1 MSSHDLKTRLMKA
14 AILSAVI
21 VVSSAHS
28 QESAPADGFLSDYSK
43 LAAAGD
49 NPFDEFY
56 ISPAAVERA
65 SQYTAVMIDQPEIF
79 IHPDSKYKGI
89 KPDDM
94 KLIADGL
101 REAVSRELYGSYQI
115 VEQPGPGVLVVHLAV
130 GDLMLQKRKR
140 SILAYTPAGAVMY
153 AAKNALTSDL
163 TNKIDLK
170 NMKIEG
176 EVLDSQS
183 QEQLGAMTTS
193 RGSLSTSKNQAVSW
207 NELETVFSVVGKRLR
222 CRLDNAR
229 VSKSQQQQCGTIGL
243 AASSEGL
250 ASDSQKR

>member
-1 MSSHDLKTRLMKA
+1 MNSHSSNRRLVQA
-14 AILSAVI
+14 AILSALI
-21 VVSSAHS
+21 AVSSARA
-28 QESAPADGFLSDYSK
+28 QEAASTSGFLSDYSK

-49 NPFDEFY
+49 NPFDELY
-56 ISPAAVERA
+56 IAPGATERA
-65 SQYTAVMIDQPEIF
+65 TRYSAVMVDQPEIF
-79 IHPDSKYKGI
+79 IHPDSKYQGM

-101 REAVSRELYGSYQI
+101 REAVTRELYGSYQI
-115 VEQPGPGVLVVHLAV
+115 VEQPGPGVLAVRLAV

-140 SILAYTPAGAVMY
+140 SILSYTPAGAVLH

-163 TNKIDLK
+163 TSKIDLK

-193 RGSLSTSKNQAVSW
+193 RGSLSTSKNEAVSW

-229 VSKSQQQQCGTIGL
+229 VPTNKQQPCGTIGL
-243 AASSEGL
+243 AASTEGL
-250 ASDSQKR
+250 VSDSQKR